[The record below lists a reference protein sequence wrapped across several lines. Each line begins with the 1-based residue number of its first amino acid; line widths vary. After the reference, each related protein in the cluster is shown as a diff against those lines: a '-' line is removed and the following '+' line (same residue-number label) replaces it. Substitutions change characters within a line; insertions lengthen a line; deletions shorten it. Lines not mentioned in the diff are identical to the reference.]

1 MKNRKQTPDVLGSI
15 MLGDKE
21 KKPNLQEE
29 ETTPD
34 VRIVQNIV
42 ERQQQRV
49 FASKETKEKATFN
62 LPKKLLQELEEKW
75 VDIRRLSGSKQVSKT
90 LMIEK
95 ALELVFKDF
104 EVNREYSKFYGV
116 LLDNIAIKQ

>member
-1 MKNRKQTPDVLGSI
+1 MKSRRQTPDVLGSI
-15 MLGDKE
+15 MLGDKD
-21 KKPNLQEE
+21 KKQTQQEE

-34 VRIVQNIV
+34 VKIVQNIV

-49 FASKETKEKATFN
+49 FTSKDTKEKATFN

-104 EVNREYSKFYGV
+104 EVNREYSKFYSV